1 MKTLFCTLA
10 LAIASLPACAQ
21 HMHPQTATEAPGPAM
36 QHPHSPYA
44 GMQGRSIK
52 ALSEQQ
58 LNDLRAGKGMALAL
72 PAELNGYPGP
82 AHVLE
87 LSAPLGLSDEQK
99 RKTQALFDQMQSE
112 TKTLGIALIAAERE
126 LDHLFSER
134 KASVASLEQAT
145 ANAAQAQGRLR
156 AAHLRYHV
164 SMLNVLNTEQIN
176 LYMHLR
182 GYN

>member
-1 MKTLFCTLA
+1 MKTLIFTLA
-10 LAIASLPACAQ
+10 LAISSIPACAQ
-21 HMHPQTATEAPGPAM
+21 HMHPQAAPDAPSPAM
-36 QHPHSPYA
+36 QHAHSPYA

-87 LSAPLGLSDEQK
+87 LAAPLGLSDAQK

-112 TKTLGIALIAAERE
+112 TKTLGAALIAAEHE
-126 LDHLFSER
+126 LDRLFSER
-134 KASVASLEQAT
+134 KVSAESLEQAT

-164 SMLNVLNTEQIN
+164 SMLDVLNPEQVN
-176 LYMHLR
+176 MYMHLR